1 MELIVINR
9 SWRQFGKERKE
20 GRKTLGG
27 GETGKG
33 RTGCELELEHWTIFS
48 LLSQSVSLS
57 PALVSRPDRSM
68 ENRACAILWGG
79 RMRRF
84 KVRVGDFPGSSGY
97 FANRIR
103 SIRCCGWDP

>member
-1 MELIVINR
+1 MEVIVINR
-9 SWRQFGKERKE
+9 SWSQFGREKG
-20 GRKTLGG
+20 GRRWGG
-27 GETGKG
+27 GERQEKEGPVASWSTGPSS
-33 RTGCELELEHWTIFS
+33 S
-48 LLSQSVSLS
+48 LSQFSQSVSLS

-103 SIRCCGWDP
+103 SIRCCRWDP